1 MILTNLTII
10 LVSVGILLLV
20 LWGFFKKKYLKI
32 FGIIT
37 LLISIVLWIGIL
49 IFGFTEEDAKQK
61 SQNPELSNPNIAT
74 NTITEN
80 EENENTE
87 TVKEFNLIFNN
98 RNDLGIVQ
106 LHDKKAFGTSSNDY
120 KIMTFGGNVSIV
132 IDGKTYG
139 LESVLKDKTI
149 TGEDIVNKA
158 IEDSKNGGCTS
169 EMYKDGGSMEYYYT
183 EYTILKFNTV
193 DGNRDLIIGKPGTII
208 SQYQEQMKR
217 KAGDE
222 SIFENTS
229 ISGLTPIS
237 ESEARQIWEEY
248 KHNILLDTLEM
259 YKFKSVTQGKVKPTN
274 YFTSGSAANI
284 KAANFE
290 RDAYV
295 YYYCD
300 EEDYERVIGYVDMYT
315 GKVIGGKYSGI

>member
-49 IFGFTEEDAKQK
+49 IFGFTEEDAQQK

-106 LHDKKAFGTSSNDY
+106 LHDKKAFGTSNNDY
-120 KIMTFGGNVSIV
+120 KIMTFGGNVSII
-132 IDGKTYG
+132 IDGTTYG
-139 LESVLKDKTI
+139 LESVLKDQTI

-158 IEDSKNGGCTS
+158 IKDSKNGGCTS
-169 EMYKDGGSMEYYYT
+169 EMYKDGGSMEYYYP

-193 DGNRDLIIGKPGTII
+193 DGNRDLVIGKPGPII
-208 SQYQEQMKR
+208 SQYQEQLKR

-229 ISGLTPIS
+229 IMGLTPIS
-237 ESEARQIWEEY
+237 ENKARQIWEEY

-274 YFTSGSAANI
+274 YFTSGSASNI
-284 KAANFE
+284 KTANFE
-290 RDAYV
+290 RDAYI

-300 EEDYERVIGYVDMYT
+300 GEDYERIIGYVDMYT
-315 GKVIGGKYSGI
+315 GKVIGGEYSGI